1 MGPKKEAPK
10 GGGGGEVAEGED
22 PAVLLKNYQ
31 TQTKLVG
38 IPTHAGLMAALSGV
52 NAEGEVVPL
61 KQILVDDT
69 ETLVPLGPGGTRVLM
84 QAILGSGSG
93 MKGGPFKLVESIR
106 IWRSKCSDDGAAAIA
121 EVLRV
126 GGGDVKI
133 AYLELLDNNIGPR
146 GALAL
151 GTSLSKGNNLS
162 LLTLKLDYN
171 GTLGSEGLSNLC
183 RGLRTNISMKQL
195 HLQYCKIDEEG
206 GRYLG
211 EVLSSSKSALELLN
225 IGGNKLGGK
234 GLRYLCAG
242 ILENQRLEKL
252 LINDN
257 YIDENPE
264 DLDGLAMLRECIMTP
279 TVVLTSINLLFNRIG
294 EAGAQ
299 VLLPALT
306 DPSCKVNEFLVDSSL
321 PMELFEQI
329 FKSGGGGKK
338 KKGKKK

>member
-10 GGGGGEVAEGED
+10 GGAGGEVAEGED

-31 TQTKLVG
+31 TQSKLVG
-38 IPTHAGLMAALSGV
+38 IPTHAGLMTALSGV

-69 ETLVPLGPGGTRVLM
+69 ETSIPLGPGGTRVLM

-171 GTLGSEGLSNLC
+171 GTLGSEGLNNLC

-206 GRYLG
+206 GRHLG
-211 EVLSSSKSALELLN
+211 EVLSSTKSALELLN

-242 ILENQRLEKL
+242 LIENQRLEKL

-264 DLDGLAMLRECIMTP
+264 DLDGLAMLRECMMTP
-279 TVVLTSINLLFNRIG
+279 TVAVTSINLLFNRIG
-294 EAGAQ
+294 EAGAN
-299 VLLPALT
+299 VLLPAFT
-306 DPSCKVNEFLVDSSL
+306 DPNCKVSEFLVDSSL